1 MDGCH
6 KNQHKS
12 CAHGCLMI
20 IHGPCI
26 TMFCRIDDPFYQFLQ
41 NLPFEKLWFSLHLE
55 LCTCT
60 NDKSYCLR
68 NECTE
73 KASNSNNDSYWFIAT
88 NHLQSYCLS
97 KNNPCN
103 FVTKF
108 GRSRAEAGTTLTYNG
123 APASVARI
131 MSRHAFVAFPWYISN
146 HLHHI
151 VFTNSHVTSEHVWCQ
166 MMPLRSLSLDCF
178 SDPVV

>member
-1 MDGCH
+1 MDVT
-6 KNQHKS
+6 NQHES

-26 TMFCRIDDPFYQFLQ
+26 TMFCRIDDPFYQFL
-41 NLPFEKLWFSLHLE
+41 PKLTFWKVMIFFASRTMHMH
-55 LCTCT
+55 
-60 NDKSYCLR
+60 KWQIILR

-73 KASNSNNDSYWFIAT
+73 KASNSNNDSYWFIVT
-88 NHLQSYCLS
+88 NHLQSNRLS
-97 KNNPCN
+97 KNNPCY
-103 FVTKF
+103 FVAKF

-151 VFTNSHVTSEHVWCQ
+151 VFTNSNVTSEHVWCQ
-166 MMPLRSLSLDCF
+166 TMPLRSLSLDCF
-178 SDPVV
+178 NDPAV